1 MLHRYARPWLLF
13 TLLGGAF
20 TAQAQIEPAA
30 QYTTLTPTQLMA
42 WTPAG
47 ATSVPANVSTV
58 PLAIRQNALDTQLN
72 PAQSFSAKVNW
83 CPDGMNNFSGYLTER
98 PQFNLYN
105 FTHWQY
111 IDVLTWFASPV
122 GIPCRPWVETA
133 HRNGVKIIG
142 TVFTDR
148 AGFQTLLQ
156 KDAAGNY
163 LGAQKLVDVAAYY
176 GFDGWFFNE
185 ESALT
190 GAEATEMRNLLKR
203 LQVIKPA
210 GMEIHWYD
218 SMLPSGVVSYQN
230 ALNANNQLLFQ
241 EGSTRVSDAIFT
253 NYFWSGAA
261 NINTSVATATALGRD
276 PFDVYMGADLWP
288 NRSNQSLFANSAW
301 LDNYFTG
308 GNLAQPKLSLA
319 LFAPNLT
326 YNGGFSNFNSNPAE
340 YASFYRTEQRLF
352 AGNDLDVTT
361 ADASGWKGFGY
372 YLPVRSVINSLPFD
386 TYFSVGQGRVFA
398 NNGEQVV
405 KSWTDMAKQSIMPSW
420 QWAKTG
426 TAPIVVGF
434 DFARAYYGGTSV
446 KLAGSLSGTNS
457 ASLKLYQTKLAIT
470 APTQLDLTYKAGAA
484 GPSSTKLALY
494 FADNLAAPVLLDLPA
509 VADTLWHTAT
519 FPLVAHAAREL
530 ALVGVQASSATAV
543 PAYRLNLG
551 RLAVYN
557 GAPVTAAPTVGFS
570 ADATT
575 VTTNQAVTFANSST
589 NATSYRWTFT
599 GGTPA
604 SSTAVHPVVSYAAPG
619 TYPVKLRAQNAIGR
633 DSLTRTSYIT
643 VVTPPPAGSNT
654 ALLFDGVGKYV
665 DAGTIN
671 LSPSGFSL
679 ECWVKVNAF
688 KTASPFIS
696 GVIGIEDG
704 GINGAQIRLGDA
716 NLTGDRPQFVM
727 NTGALAR
734 KLTATSTLAANTW
747 YHLAATYDGAAMRLY
762 INGVL
767 NASLNASTTPTA
779 NAAFSFGRTYA
790 NSRCLDGSIDEV
802 RVWQRALTAA
812 EILANPCIVPTNAP
826 GLEGY
831 WKCNEATGV
840 LAQDLTGHGHT
851 GNLVGMNSSDWSAN
865 VPSQCATV
873 SAAALGR
880 SESELE
886 VVVFGN
892 PVPGGRAEI
901 ELRGLNG
908 QPVALE
914 VRNPLGA
921 VVWSQRLTAGAAA
934 GRLSVPLAGAAGLYL
949 LRARTASQAT
959 TVALVK
965 P

>member
-1 MLHRYARPWLLF
+1 MLHRYARPWLLL

-20 TAQAQIEPAA
+20 PAQAQIEPAA
-30 QYTTLTPTQLMA
+30 QYTTLTPAQLMA

-58 PLAIRQNALDTQLN
+58 PLATRQNALATQLN
-72 PAQSFSAKVNW
+72 PGQSFSARVNW

-148 AGFQTLLQ
+148 AGFQIMLQ

-190 GAEATEMRNLLKR
+190 AAEATELRNLLKR

-218 SMLPSGVVSYQN
+218 SMLPSGAVSYQN

-288 NRSNQSLFANSAW
+288 NRSNQSLFANSTW

-361 ADASGWKGFGY
+361 ADASGWKGFGH
-372 YLPVRSVINSLPFD
+372 YLPVRSVIHTLPFD

-426 TAPIVVGF
+426 TAPIAVGF
-434 DFARAYYGGTSV
+434 DFTRAYYGGTSV
-446 KLAGSLSGTNS
+446 KLAGSLSGANS
-457 ASLKLYQTKLAIT
+457 ATLKLYQTKLAVS
-470 APTQLDLTYKAGAA
+470 APTQLDLTYQAGAA
-484 GPSSTKLALY
+484 GPSSTRLALY

-519 FPLVAHAAREL
+519 FPLAAHAAREL
-530 ALVGVQASSATAV
+530 AIIGVQASSGTAV

-551 RLAVYN
+551 RLMVYN
-557 GAPVTAAPTVGFS
+557 GAPVTAAPTVGPRKDEIYPGRLHRIRDNDEGRGCLP
-570 ADATT
+570 AGIEPINRRKHDW
-575 VTTNQAVTFANSST
+575 Q
-589 NATSYRWTFT
+589 RRE
-599 GGTPA
+599 GGKIQL
-604 SSTAVHPVVSYAAPG
+604 TAH
-619 TYPVKLRAQNAIGR
+619 KLRQRFAAAAVDDQLHIEALIAEE
-633 DSLTRTSYIT
+633 SL
-643 VVTPPPAGSNT
+643 
-654 ALLFDGVGKYV
+654 
-665 DAGTIN
+665 
-671 LSPSGFSL
+671 
-679 ECWVKVNAF
+679 
-688 KTASPFIS
+688 
-696 GVIGIEDG
+696 
-704 GINGAQIRLGDA
+704 
-716 NLTGDRPQFVM
+716 
-727 NTGALAR
+727 
-734 KLTATSTLAANTW
+734 
-747 YHLAATYDGAAMRLY
+747 
-762 INGVL
+762 
-767 NASLNASTTPTA
+767 
-779 NAAFSFGRTYA
+779 
-790 NSRCLDGSIDEV
+790 
-802 RVWQRALTAA
+802 
-812 EILANPCIVPTNAP
+812 
-826 GLEGY
+826 
-831 WKCNEATGV
+831 
-840 LAQDLTGHGHT
+840 
-851 GNLVGMNSSDWSAN
+851 LVGEK
-865 VPSQCATV
+865 
-873 SAAALGR
+873 R
-880 SESELE
+880 
-886 VVVFGN
+886 
-892 PVPGGRAEI
+892 
-901 ELRGLNG
+901 
-908 QPVALE
+908 
-914 VRNPLGA
+914 
-921 VVWSQRLTAGAAA
+921 QRLADIAHRADLERGA
-934 GRLSVPLAGAAGLYL
+934 RLR
-949 LRARTASQAT
+949 LRDR
-959 TVALVK
+959 K
-965 P
+965 PGEKSAQQGD